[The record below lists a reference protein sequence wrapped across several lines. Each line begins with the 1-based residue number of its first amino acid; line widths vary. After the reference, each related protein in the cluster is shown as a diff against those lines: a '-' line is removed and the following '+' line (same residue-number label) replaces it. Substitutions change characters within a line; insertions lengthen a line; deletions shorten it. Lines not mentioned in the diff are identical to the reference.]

1 MKTPMS
7 PAEFLVA
14 MKSVLAD
21 ERLAIRK
28 LDVKGV
34 TAAGQRKEE
43 LLKSMMNAPE
53 GEKKALAAAL
63 MELKVELRRN
73 LVLLAH
79 ARDYL
84 RDAITLC
91 TQTKQAARPRLQASL

>member
-1 MKTPMS
+1 MKPE
-7 PAEFLVA
+7 EFLIQ
-14 MKSVLAD
+14 MKAVLAD
-21 ERLAIRK
+21 ERTAIRK
-28 LDVKGV
+28 LDVKAV

-43 LLKSMMNAPE
+43 LLKAMMNAPE
-53 GEKKALAAAL
+53 ADKKSLAAVL
-63 MELKVELRRN
+63 MEIKVELRRN

-91 TQTKQAARPRLQASL
+91 TQSKQAARPRLQASL

>member
-1 MKTPMS
+1 MNPQDFLAEMKKT
-7 PAEFLVA
+7 
-14 MKSVLAD
+14 LAD
-21 ERLAIRK
+21 ERNAIRR

-34 TAAGQRKEE
+34 TTAGIAKEE
-43 LLKSMMNAPE
+43 LLKSVMNAPPE
-53 GEKKALAAAL
+53 HKKELAAAL
-63 MELKVELRRN
+63 ADVRVELRRN

-91 TQTKQAARPRLQASL
+91 TQSKRSARPRLQASL